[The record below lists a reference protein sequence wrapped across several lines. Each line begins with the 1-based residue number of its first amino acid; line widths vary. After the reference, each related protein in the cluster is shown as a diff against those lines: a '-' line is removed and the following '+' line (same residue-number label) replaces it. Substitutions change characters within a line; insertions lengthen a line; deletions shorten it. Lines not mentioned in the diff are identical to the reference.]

1 MKSFKISYNPI
12 SERWPFLTLLSMLR
26 NESIL
31 DDSSNDV
38 SHLTVAH
45 LSLYLT
51 FEELKNAF

>member
-1 MKSFKISYNPI
+1 MSLLNPI
-12 SERWPFLTLLSMLR
+12 KYVW

-51 FEELKNAF
+51 FEELKIASSPYY